1 MEIKISKQDDN
12 ILISYD
18 EVNEILNFDSL
29 KKLSKLFLDKKIK
42 NEDVGYSVNI
52 DGNTSLDIYKNTV
65 EEVLD
70 SVIDDTELVDL
81 FKESEKKQWELKWKI
96 RI

>member
-52 DGNTSLDIYKNTV
+52 DGNKSLDIYKNTV

-81 FKESEKKQWELKWKI
+81 FKESEKKQ
-96 RI
+96 